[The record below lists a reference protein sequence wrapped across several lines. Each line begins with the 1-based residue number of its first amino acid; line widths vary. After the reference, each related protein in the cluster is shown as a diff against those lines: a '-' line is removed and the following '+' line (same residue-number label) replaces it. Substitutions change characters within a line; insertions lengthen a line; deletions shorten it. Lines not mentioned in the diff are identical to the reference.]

1 VNVVARSAPV
11 ADLGGRLLASL
22 RAGSIRA
29 DALFVALTLAFGTFA
44 GALPAHAVDAISV
57 RTDASAIDLT
67 DAVELQHTE
76 GDRIQVSTAPGS
88 DGIVRRIEVR
98 AREAGK
104 NWAVFALANNGDEQI
119 DRLIVVPHYRMVGS
133 GLIWP
138 DLGQSRVVYIT
149 PSSGDPPERQDS
161 PDADVFRVTLDPGT
175 VITFVA
181 ELRTPNVPQLYLWE
195 PDAYKDKVNS
205 LTLYQGIVIG
215 IAGLLALFLTILFV
229 VKGSVMFPAAAA
241 LGWAV
246 LVYIGIDFG
255 FWGKVFDMSSGA
267 ERIWRASGEAIL
279 AATLLVFLF
288 AYLNLNRWHVRYAHI
303 TVVWLAALGALVGIA
318 LFSPEIASGIARI
331 SLFLVAVLGFGLVVY
346 LSTHGFDRAVML
358 IPTWLLLLVWVI
370 AAAMTVLGFVTNDI
384 VGPALLGGLVLI
396 VMLIGF
402 TVMQHAFAGG
412 ITQGIVSDVERRALA
427 LTGAGDMIWDW
438 DVANDKVYTS
448 PETETSLGLKAGT
461 LEGPAAKWLDVL
473 HPLDRDRFRATL
485 DNVLE
490 QRRGRVTQD
499 FRLRTAD
506 GHFLWFAMRARPV
519 VGSDGE
525 VIRLV
530 GTLTDVTESKTAEER
545 LLHDAVH
552 DNLTGLP
559 NRELFLD
566 RLDAVLSF
574 AKTATA
580 MKPTVMVVDLDRFK
594 QVNDSVGMAIGD
606 SILLTLARRLSR
618 VIKPQDTLA
627 RLSGDQFALILLSE
641 SGAEKVTA
649 VAQTIR
655 RTLRAPITFNE
666 REIFVTGSIGMTLGD
681 NEPQRGEEILKD
693 AELAM
698 YHAKRGGGDRIEV
711 FKPAMRA
718 RKTDRLTLESD
729 LRRAIERE
737 EIAIL
742 YQPIVR
748 LEDRSIA
755 GFEALARWNHPKL
768 GRMSPAEFIT
778 IAEETGLIIELG
790 LFVLERTARQ
800 LSTWQRTLR
809 LRNPLFASVNVSS
822 RQLLR
827 HDLIQ
832 DLRSVLTRSA
842 VARGTLKLELTE
854 SVVMENP
861 EHAAQMLHRI
871 RELGA
876 GLALDDF
883 GTGYSSL
890 SYLQRFPFDTIKI
903 DQSFVRT
910 TAKGTRPVILRSI
923 VSLAHDLGM
932 DVVAEGA
939 ETDSDAVE
947 LSQLGCEYAQGFVF
961 GAPMTP
967 EKARE
972 LLQSDRRADARQKS
986 VLSNQKS
993 ELL

>member
-1 VNVVARSAPV
+1 MGDCRNSGALSAPAARSA
-11 ADLGGRLLASL
+11 LLSFL
-22 RAGSIRA
+22 RAAAFAVVVLAICFGVSGAAAVEAVNIRA
-29 DALFVALTLAFGTFA
+29 DAA
-44 GALPAHAVDAISV
+44 
-57 RTDASAIDLT
+57 AIDLT
-67 DAVELQHTE
+67 EAVELQRTDT
-76 GDRIQVSTAPGS
+76 DRIQVSTTPGA

-98 AREAGK
+98 GREAG
-104 NWAVFALANNGDEQI
+104 NDWAVFALANNGEEQI
-119 DRLIVVPHYRMVGS
+119 DRLIVAPHYRMVGS
-133 GLIWP
+133 GLLWP
-138 DLGQSRVVYIT
+138 DLGMSRIANIT
-149 PSSGDPPERQDS
+149 PSSGDPPERIQNAS
-161 PDADVFRVTLDPGT
+161 ADVFRVTLDPGT

-181 ELRTPNVPQLYLWE
+181 ELRGANLPQLYLWE
-195 PDAYKDKVNS
+195 PDAFKDKVNS

-246 LVYIGIDFG
+246 LIYIGVDFG
-255 FWGKVFDMSSGA
+255 FWGKVFDMSSGT

-279 AATLLVFLF
+279 VATLLVFLF

-303 TVVWLAALGALVGIA
+303 TVGWLAFLGALVAVA
-318 LFSPEIASGIARI
+318 LYSPQVASGIARI
-331 SLFLVAVLGFGLVVY
+331 SLFFVAVLGFGLVLY

-358 IPTWLLLLVWVI
+358 IPTWLLLVAWVFG
-370 AAAMTVLGFVTNDI
+370 AALTVLGFVTNDI

-412 ITQGIVSDVERRALA
+412 MAQGIVSDVERRALA

-438 DVANDKVYTS
+438 DVAADRVFTS
-448 PETETSLGLKAGT
+448 PETETMLGLKSGSLDGAAANW
-461 LEGPAAKWLDVL
+461 LEVL

-485 DNVLE
+485 DGIVE
-490 QRRGRVTQD
+490 QRRGRIAQD
-499 FRLRTAD
+499 FRMRTAD
-506 GHFLWFAMRARPV
+506 GHYLWFTLRARPV

-530 GTLTDVTESKTAEER
+530 GTLTDVTEFKTAEER

-566 RLDAVLSF
+566 RLEAVLGLG
-574 AKTATA
+574 KTDAA
-580 MKPTVMVVDLDRFK
+580 IKPTVMVIDVDRFK
-594 QVNDSVGMAIGD
+594 QVNDSVGMALAD
-606 SILLTLARRLSR
+606 SILLTLSRRLGR
-618 VIKPQDTLA
+618 LIKPHDTLA
-627 RLSGDQFALILLSE
+627 RLSGDQFGLIVLSE
-641 SGAEKVTA
+641 RDSGRITALAEA
-649 VAQTIR
+649 VR
-655 RTLRAPITFNE
+655 RTVRAPITFND
-666 REIFVTGSIGMTLGD
+666 REIFLTGSVGLAPGD
-681 NEPQRGEEILKD
+681 GEPQGAEERLKD

-698 YHAKRGGGDRIEV
+698 YHAKRTGGDRV
-711 FKPAMRA
+711 DVYKSAMRA
-718 RKTDRLTLESD
+718 RKSDRLTIASD

-737 EIAIL
+737 EINIL

-748 LEDRSIA
+748 LEDRTVA

-768 GRMSPAEFIT
+768 GKVSPHEFIN
-778 IAEETGLIIELG
+778 IAEESGLIVELG

-809 LRNPLFASVNVSS
+809 PRDLFASVNVSS

-827 HDLIQ
+827 HDLMQ
-832 DLRSVLTRSA
+832 DLRTVLARAPITRGS
-842 VARGTLKLELTE
+842 LKLEITE

-861 EHAAQMLHRI
+861 EHAAQMLNRI

-890 SYLQRFPFDTIKI
+890 AYLQRFPFDTIKI
-903 DQSFVRT
+903 DKSFVQT

-923 VSLAHDLGM
+923 IALAHDLGM

-947 LSQLGCEYAQGFVF
+947 LSQLGCEYAQGFLF
-961 GAPMTP
+961 GEAMSA
-967 EKARE
+967 E
-972 LLQSDRRADARQKS
+972 RAHDLIQAQTRDTKSTRQAVPAGATK
-986 VLSNQKS
+986 
-993 ELL
+993 

>member
-1 VNVVARSAPV
+1 
-11 ADLGGRLLASL
+11 
-22 RAGSIRA
+22 
-29 DALFVALTLAFGTFA
+29 
-44 GALPAHAVDAISV
+44 
-57 RTDASAIDLT
+57 
-67 DAVELQHTE
+67 
-76 GDRIQVSTAPGS
+76 
-88 DGIVRRIEVR
+88 
-98 AREAGK
+98 
-104 NWAVFALANNGDEQI
+104 
-119 DRLIVVPHYRMVGS
+119 
-133 GLIWP
+133 
-138 DLGQSRVVYIT
+138 
-149 PSSGDPPERQDS
+149 
-161 PDADVFRVTLDPGT
+161 
-175 VITFVA
+175 
-181 ELRTPNVPQLYLWE
+181 
-195 PDAYKDKVNS
+195 
-205 LTLYQGIVIG
+205 
-215 IAGLLALFLTILFV
+215 
-229 VKGSVMFPAAAA
+229 
-241 LGWAV
+241 
-246 LVYIGIDFG
+246 
-255 FWGKVFDMSSGA
+255 
-267 ERIWRASGEAIL
+267 
-279 AATLLVFLF
+279 
-288 AYLNLNRWHVRYAHI
+288 
-303 TVVWLAALGALVGIA
+303 
-318 LFSPEIASGIARI
+318 
-331 SLFLVAVLGFGLVVY
+331 
-346 LSTHGFDRAVML
+346 
-358 IPTWLLLLVWVI
+358 
-370 AAAMTVLGFVTNDI
+370 
-384 VGPALLGGLVLI
+384 
-396 VMLIGF
+396 
-402 TVMQHAFAGG
+402 
-412 ITQGIVSDVERRALA
+412 
-427 LTGAGDMIWDW
+427 MIWDW
-438 DVANDKVYTS
+438 DVAADKVFTS
-448 PETETSLGLKAGT
+448 PETETALGLKVGT
-461 LEGPAAKWLDVL
+461 LEGSAAKWLDVL

-506 GHFLWFAMRARPV
+506 GHYLWFALRARPV

-530 GTLTDVTESKTAEER
+530 GTLTDVTEAKTAEER

-574 AKTATA
+574 AKTDSAL
-580 MKPTVMVVDLDRFK
+580 KSTVMVIDLDRFK
-594 QVNDSVGMAIGD
+594 QVNDSVGMAVGD

-618 VIKPQDTLA
+618 VIKVQDTLA

-655 RTLRAPITFNE
+655 RTLRAPITFND

-681 NEPQRGEEILKD
+681 NEPQRGEEVLKD

-698 YHAKRGGGDRIEV
+698 YHANRGGGDRIEV

-748 LEDRSIA
+748 LDDRAVA
-755 GFEALARWNHPKL
+755 GFEALARWNHPTL

-778 IAEETGLIIELG
+778 IAEETGLIVELG
-790 LFVLERTARQ
+790 LFVLERAAKQ

-809 LRNPLFASVNVSS
+809 QRNPLFVSVNVSS

-832 DLRSVLTRSA
+832 DLRSVLTRSV

-861 EHAAQMLHRI
+861 EHAAQMLQRL

-947 LSQLGCEYAQGFVF
+947 LSQLGCEYAQGFLF
-961 GAPMTP
+961 GAPMTA

-972 LLQSDRRADARQKS
+972 LLQPDRRADARQES
-986 VLSNQKS
+986 VISGQ
-993 ELL
+993 

>member
-1 VNVVARSAPV
+1 
-11 ADLGGRLLASL
+11 
-22 RAGSIRA
+22 
-29 DALFVALTLAFGTFA
+29 
-44 GALPAHAVDAISV
+44 
-57 RTDASAIDLT
+57 
-67 DAVELQHTE
+67 
-76 GDRIQVSTAPGS
+76 
-88 DGIVRRIEVR
+88 
-98 AREAGK
+98 
-104 NWAVFALANNGDEQI
+104 
-119 DRLIVVPHYRMVGS
+119 M
-133 GLIWP
+133 
-138 DLGQSRVVYIT
+138 
-149 PSSGDPPERQDS
+149 
-161 PDADVFRVTLDPGT
+161 
-175 VITFVA
+175 
-181 ELRTPNVPQLYLWE
+181 
-195 PDAYKDKVNS
+195 
-205 LTLYQGIVIG
+205 
-215 IAGLLALFLTILFV
+215 
-229 VKGSVMFPAAAA
+229 
-241 LGWAV
+241 
-246 LVYIGIDFG
+246 FG
-255 FWGKVFDMSSGA
+255 F
-267 ERIWRASGEAIL
+267 I
-279 AATLLVFLF
+279 
-288 AYLNLNRWHVRYAHI
+288 
-303 TVVWLAALGALVGIA
+303 
-318 LFSPEIASGIARI
+318 
-331 SLFLVAVLGFGLVVY
+331 LVVY
-346 LSTHGFDRAVML
+346 LSTHGYDRAVML
-358 IPTWLLLLVWVI
+358 IPTWLLLVVWVVG
-370 AAAMTVLGFVTNDI
+370 AAMTVLGFVTNDI

-438 DVANDKVYTS
+438 DVAADKVFTS
-448 PETETSLGLKAGT
+448 PETETALGLKVGT
-461 LEGPAAKWLDVL
+461 LEGSAAKWLDVL

-506 GHFLWFAMRARPV
+506 GHYLWFALRARPV

-530 GTLTDVTESKTAEER
+530 GTLTDVTEAKTAEER

-574 AKTATA
+574 AKTDSALKA
-580 MKPTVMVVDLDRFK
+580 TVMVIDLDRFK
-594 QVNDSVGMAIGD
+594 QVNDSVGMAVGD

-618 VIKPQDTLA
+618 VIKVQDTLA

-655 RTLRAPITFNE
+655 RTLRAPITFND

-681 NEPQRGEEILKD
+681 SEPQRGEEVLKD

-748 LEDRSIA
+748 LEDRAVA

-778 IAEETGLIIELG
+778 IAEETGLIVELG
-790 LFVLERTARQ
+790 LFVLERAAKQ

-809 LRNPLFASVNVSS
+809 QRNPLFVSVNVSS

-832 DLRSVLTRSA
+832 DLRSVLTRSV

-861 EHAAQMLHRI
+861 EHAAQMLSRI

-947 LSQLGCEYAQGFVF
+947 LSQLGCEYAQGFLF

-972 LLQSDRRADARQKS
+972 LLQPDPGVKYQETGTKKVPADS
-986 VLSNQKS
+986 
-993 ELL
+993 

>member
-1 VNVVARSAPV
+1 MAFCRA
-11 ADLGGRLLASL
+11 ATALAVL
-22 RAGSIRA
+22 VFA
-29 DALFVALTLAFGTFA
+29 ALFGVS
-44 GALPAHAVDAISV
+44 GAAAVEAINVRVDA
-57 RTDASAIDLT
+57 AAIDLT
-67 DAVELQHTE
+67 DAVEFQRTD
-76 GDRIQVSTAPGS
+76 GDRVQVSTAPGP

-98 AREAGK
+98 SREAGS

-119 DRLIVVPHYRMVGS
+119 DRLIVAPHYRMVGS
-133 GLIWP
+133 GLLWP
-138 DLGQSRVVYIT
+138 DLGVSRIVYIT
-149 PSSGDPPERQDS
+149 PSSGDPPERQDN
-161 PDADVFRVTLDPGT
+161 PNADVFRITLDPGS

-181 ELRTPNVPQLYLWE
+181 ELRTANLPQLYLWE

-215 IAGLLALFLTILFV
+215 IAGLLSLFLTILFV

-241 LGWAV
+241 LSWAV
-246 LVYIGIDFG
+246 LVYIGVDFG

-303 TVVWLAALGALVGIA
+303 TVGWLAFLGALVAVA
-318 LFSPEIASGIARI
+318 LFSPGTASGIARI
-331 SLFLVAVLGFGLVVY
+331 SLFLIALFGFGLVVY
-346 LSTHGFDRAVML
+346 LSTHGYDRALML
-358 IPTWLLLLVWVI
+358 IPTWLLLLVWVVG
-370 AAAMTVLGFVTNDI
+370 AGLTVIGYLTNDI
-384 VGPALLGGLVLI
+384 VAPALLGGLVLI

-412 ITQGIVSDVERRALA
+412 MTQGIVSDVERRALA

-438 DVANDKVYTS
+438 DVAADRVFTS
-448 PETETSLGLKAGT
+448 AETESMLGLKTGSLAGA
-461 LEGPAAKWLDVL
+461 AAKWLEVL

-485 DNVLE
+485 DGIVE
-490 QRRGRVTQD
+490 QRRGRVAQD
-499 FRLRTAD
+499 FRMRTAD
-506 GHFLWFAMRARPV
+506 GHYLWFALRARPV
-519 VGSDGE
+519 VGTDGE

-530 GTLTDVTESKTAEER
+530 GTLTDVTEFKTAEER

-566 RLDAVLSF
+566 RLGAVLGF
-574 AKTATA
+574 AKSDASLR
-580 MKPTVMVVDLDRFK
+580 PTVMVIDLDRFK
-594 QVNDSVGMAIGD
+594 QVNNSVGMALGD

-618 VIKPQDTLA
+618 LIKPQDTLA
-627 RLSGDQFALILLSE
+627 RLSGDQFGLLVLSE
-641 SGAEKVTA
+641 RNSSRIIAFAEN
-649 VAQTIR
+649 IR
-655 RTLRAPITFNE
+655 RTLRAPITFND
-666 REIFVTGSIGMTLGD
+666 REIVLTGSIGMTLSD
-681 NEPQRGEEILKD
+681 SEPQSADERLKD

-698 YHAKRGGGDRIEV
+698 YHAKRIGGDRIDV
-711 FKPAMRA
+711 YKPAMRA
-718 RKTDRLTLESD
+718 RKADRLSIETD
-729 LRRAIERE
+729 LRRALERE
-737 EIAIL
+737 EITIL

-748 LEDRSIA
+748 LDDRAVA
-755 GFEALARWNHPKL
+755 GFEALARWNHPRM
-768 GRMSPAEFIT
+768 GRMSPVEFIS
-778 IAEETGLIIELG
+778 IAEETGLIVELG
-790 LFVLERTARQ
+790 LFMLERTARQ

-809 LRNPLFASVNVSS
+809 SRDPLFASVNVSS

-832 DLRSVLTRSA
+832 DLRTVLARSPLTRGS
-842 VARGTLKLELTE
+842 LKLELTE

-861 EHAAQMLHRI
+861 EHAAQMLQRI

-890 SYLQRFPFDTIKI
+890 AYLQRFPFDTIKI

-923 VSLAHDLGM
+923 ISLAHDLGM

-947 LSQLGCEYAQGFVF
+947 LFQLGCEYAQGFVF
-961 GAPMTP
+961 GEPMSSDR
-967 EKARE
+967 ARE
-972 LLQSDRRADARQKS
+972 LLQPQSRAA
-986 VLSNQKS
+986 
-993 ELL
+993 E

>member
-1 VNVVARSAPV
+1 MRS
-11 ADLGGRLLASL
+11 
-22 RAGSIRA
+22 
-29 DALFVALTLAFGTFA
+29 DAA
-44 GALPAHAVDAISV
+44 
-57 RTDASAIDLT
+57 AIDLIDATEFQQT
-67 DAVELQHTE
+67 D
-76 GDRIQVSTAPGS
+76 GDRIQVSTAPGA
-88 DGIVRRIEVR
+88 DAIVRRVEVR

-104 NWAVFALANNGDEQI
+104 NWAVFALANSGDEQI

-138 DLGQSRVVYIT
+138 DLGQSRIVYIT
-149 PSSGDPPERQDS
+149 PSSGDPPERQDN
-161 PDADVFRVTLDPGT
+161 PGADVFRITLDPGT

-181 ELRTPNVPQLYLWE
+181 ELRTPNLPQLYLWE

-229 VKGSVMFPAAAA
+229 VKGSMMFPAAAA

-246 LVYIGIDFG
+246 LLYIGVDFG
-255 FWGKVFDMSSGA
+255 FWNKVFDMSAGA
-267 ERIWRASGEAIL
+267 ERVWRASGEAIL

-288 AYLNLNRWHVRYAHI
+288 AYLNLNRWHVRYVHI
-303 TVVWLAALGALVGIA
+303 TAGWLIFLGALVAIA
-318 LFSPEIASGIARI
+318 LVSPEIASGIARI
-331 SLFLVAVLGFGLVVY
+331 SLALVAVLGLALVLY
-346 LSTHGFDRAVML
+346 LSTHGYDRAVML
-358 IPTWLLLLVWVI
+358 IPTWLLMVVWVV
-370 AAAMTVLGFVTNDI
+370 AAAMTVLGLVTNDI

-438 DVANDKVYTS
+438 DVSADRVYTS
-448 PETETSLGLKAGT
+448 VETETALGLKAGT

-490 QRRGRVTQD
+490 QRRGRVTDD

-506 GHFLWFAMRARPV
+506 GHYLWFALRARPV

-530 GTLTDVTESKTAEER
+530 GTLTDVTDFKTAEER

-574 AKTATA
+574 AKTDVAI
-580 MKPTVMVVDLDRFK
+580 KPTVMVVDLDRFK
-594 QVNDSVGMAIGD
+594 QVNDSVGMAVGD
-606 SILLTLARRLSR
+606 SILLTLARRLGR

-627 RLSGDQFALILLSE
+627 RLAGDQFALILLSE
-641 SGAEKVTA
+641 TGAEKVTA

-655 RTLRAPITFNE
+655 RTLRAPITFND

-681 NEPQRGEEILKD
+681 NEPQRGEEVLKD

-748 LEDRSIA
+748 LEDRAVA

-768 GRMSPAEFIT
+768 GRMSPAEFID
-778 IAEETGLIIELG
+778 IAEETGLIVELG

-800 LSTWQRTLR
+800 LSAWQRTLR
-809 LRNPLFASVNVSS
+809 AHRPLFASVNVSS

-832 DLRSVLTRSA
+832 DLRSVLTRSV

-861 EHAAQMLHRI
+861 EHAAQMLQRI

-883 GTGYSSL
+883 GTGFSSL

-939 ETDSDAVE
+939 ETESDAVE
-947 LSQLGCEYAQGFVF
+947 LSQLGCEYAQGFIF
-961 GAPMTP
+961 GAPMTA

-972 LLQSDRRADARQKS
+972 LLQPEPAIRNQEAAIRRQDAGIKKAPAE
-986 VLSNQKS
+986 N
-993 ELL
+993 

>member
-1 VNVVARSAPV
+1 
-11 ADLGGRLLASL
+11 LAVL

-29 DALFVALTLAFGTFA
+29 DALLVALTLAFGTFA
-44 GALPAHAVDAISV
+44 GAWPAHAVDAVSV
-57 RTDASAIDLT
+57 RTDAQAIDLT
-67 DAVELQHTE
+67 GAVLLQHTD
-76 GDRIQVSTAPGS
+76 GDRIQVSTAPGA
-88 DGIVRRIEVR
+88 DGFVGRIEVR

-119 DRLIVVPHYRMVGS
+119 DRLIVAPHYRMVGS

-138 DLGQSRVVYIT
+138 DLGQSRIVYIT
-149 PSSGDPPERQDS
+149 PSSGDPPEPQQS
-161 PDADVFRVTLDPGT
+161 PDADVFRLTLDPGT

-246 LVYIGIDFG
+246 LIYIGIDFG

-318 LFSPEIASGIARI
+318 LFSPDIASGIARI
-331 SLFLVAVLGFGLVVY
+331 SLFLVAVFGFGLVVY

-358 IPTWLLLLVWVI
+358 IPTWLLLVVWVI

-448 PETETSLGLKAGT
+448 PETETALGLKAGT
-461 LEGPAAKWLDVL
+461 LEGQAANWLDVL

-499 FRLRTAD
+499 FRMRTAD
-506 GHFLWFAMRARPV
+506 GHYLWFAMRARPV

-530 GTLTDVTESKTAEER
+530 GTLTDVTESKTSEER

-574 AKTATA
+574 AKTETA
-580 MKPTVMVVDLDRFK
+580 MKPTVMVIDLDRFK
-594 QVNDSVGMAIGD
+594 QVNDSVGMAVGD

-641 SGAEKVTA
+641 TGAEKVTA

-655 RTLRAPITFNE
+655 RTLRAPITFND

-681 NEPQRGEEILKD
+681 NEPQRGEEVLKD

-748 LEDRSIA
+748 LEDRSVA

-768 GRMSPAEFIT
+768 GRMSPAEFIH
-778 IAEETGLIIELG
+778 IAEETGLIVELG

-832 DLRSVLTRSA
+832 DLRSVLTRSV

-861 EHAAQMLHRI
+861 EHAAQMLQRI

-947 LSQLGCEYAQGFVF
+947 LSQLGCEYAQGFLF

-972 LLQSDRRADARQKS
+972 LLQADKRSGDGDTTGYGHQRS
-986 VLSNQKS
+986 LTDH
-993 ELL
+993 